1 MKVLSIDASIN
12 NVGYCIFDTNQFSK
26 AERHALKG
34 GFIKYGNTKFA
45 EVGQTQRDFCIEC
58 KEKAWKW
65 GTFVLEGSSKSMRF
79 LDLVQQITTEIGTDF
94 DYFISEQ
101 PAFYSSTVG
110 QVAAHQN
117 YTIDLAACNYYV
129 AGWFHM
135 DHRKHIPITAITWKG
150 SVPKAVTQKKFFR
163 TFGKEKS
170 AHITEHAID
179 ATMLLHYWLS
189 TTAVHSPLVTRHTSA
204 ELIKVLL

>member
-26 AERHALKG
+26 VERHALKG
-34 GFIKYGNTKFA
+34 GYK
-45 EVGQTQRDFCIEC
+45 VGDAVQFRQFCIQC

-163 TFGKEKS
+163 TFDKEKS